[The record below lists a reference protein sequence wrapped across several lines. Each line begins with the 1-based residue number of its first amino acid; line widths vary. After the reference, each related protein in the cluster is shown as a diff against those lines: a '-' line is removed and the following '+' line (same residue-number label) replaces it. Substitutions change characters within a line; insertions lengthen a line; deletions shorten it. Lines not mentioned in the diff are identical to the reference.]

1 MQNPDN
7 RQSAKTNHRKVQSS
21 TTLSRK
27 YTRRPVSNSTS
38 ERKVQRSPKI
48 QRFSSREQMSKEQIR
63 QYQEASSLQQRSR
76 QQRMDNE
83 ALWGVMATESLET
96 SQKGF
101 WGEEIEKTM
110 QPAPRRVLVEKK
122 NMTSQT
128 TEKKPATRASQ
139 TAPAKPMA
147 QTTPIVAKKQEKKTQ
162 KISVQNALETKK
174 IQETAKAIKQEEE
187 QIRPAEKHPLQ
198 ISAEQKMRE
207 RVFAMSEMQM
217 QKSAESKVSAK
228 ELKDRAIKQ
237 AMASAQKTETSA
249 KKTGKKK
256 KKEHAPMHF
265 GIGRVMLALCC
276 AATAVFAIVYFVN
289 LNMPD
294 ISMRV
299 AAMQTGMN
307 PAYPTYVPR
316 DYNVKSIT
324 SESGKITMEFANSK
338 EGRENGAF
346 SLIEEKSSWDTNA
359 LLTNYI
365 KEEYGENYSIIK
377 EQGLTIYISGSDAAW
392 VNGGM
397 VYKIKTTA
405 GELSNKQ
412 IRSIAVSL

>member
-1 MQNPDN
+1 MQNPEN

-21 TTLSRK
+21 TTLNRK
-27 YTRRPVSNSTS
+27 YTRRPEKSSAS
-38 ERKVQRSPKI
+38 ERRVQRSPKI
-48 QRFSSREQMSKEQIR
+48 QRFSSREQMSEEQIQR
-63 QYQEASSLQQRSR
+63 FQKMSSPR
-76 QQRMDNE
+76 QQSQQQKVDDEM
-83 ALWGVMATESLET
+83 LWGEMATEPLVA

-101 WGEEIEKTM
+101 WGEEVKKF
-110 QPAPRRVLVEKK
+110 QPAPRKVPVEKK
-122 NMTSQT
+122 VQKIAIDDGQ
-128 TEKKPATRASQ
+128 EAKKVQEA
-139 TAPAKPMA
+139 AK
-147 QTTPIVAKKQEKKTQ
+147 VAKTIKK
-162 KISVQNALETKK
+162 
-174 IQETAKAIKQEEE
+174 EE
-187 QIRPAEKHPLQ
+187 QIAPVEKHPLQ

-207 RVFAMSEMQM
+207 RILAMGEIQM
-217 QKSAESKVSAK
+217 QKTSEPKVSAK

-249 KKTGKKK
+249 KKSGKKK
-256 KKEHAPMHF
+256 KKEHVPMHF
-265 GIGRVMLALCC
+265 GIGRVVLALCC

-316 DYNVKSIT
+316 DYSISSIT
-324 SESGKITMEFANSK
+324 SENGKITMEFTNSK
-338 EGRENGAF
+338 EGKEGGAF

-359 LLTNYI
+359 LLTNFV

-377 EQGLTIYISGSDAAW
+377 EQGLTIYISGNNAAW

-405 GELSNKQ
+405 GDLSNKQ